1 MTLNMKL
8 KSLLNPILLAVLVA
22 LPAGLIAADKSAP
35 AKQPDNYP
43 LKTCV
48 VSDEPLGS
56 MGEYVNYVH
65 KEAGKPDRVIR
76 FCCDGCIDDFKK
88 EPAKFLAKLD
98 AAAKA
103 NGGKKADDKSSSGKS
118 K

>member
-1 MTLNMKL
+1 MTPTMKL
-8 KSLLNPILLAVLVA
+8 KSLLHSLALSALVA
-22 LPAGLIAADKSAP
+22 LPASLGAADKAAP
-35 AKQPDNYP
+35 AKKADDYP

-65 KEAGKPDRVIR
+65 KEAGKPDRTVR

-103 NGGKKADDKSSSGKS
+103 NGGKKSGDKSSPDKS

>member
-1 MTLNMKL
+1 MTTIMKL
-8 KSLLNPILLAVLVA
+8 KTFLHSLVLSALVA
-22 LPAGLIAADKSAP
+22 LAAGVSAADKAAP
-35 AKQPDNYP
+35 AKPADNYP

-56 MGEYVNYVH
+56 MGDYVNYVH
-65 KEAGKPDRVIR
+65 KEAGKPDRTVR

-88 EPAKFLAKLD
+88 DPAKFLAKLD

-103 NGGKKADDKSSSGKS
+103 NGGKKADDKSPSGKS